1 MKALYSTAFGFF
13 LPLLGA
19 LSLFMAPSAEAA
31 RKAVLV
37 GINEYPAARH
47 RLKGSLND
55 LESFAEVLKSKFGFR
70 EEDIIRLTDSRAT
83 THAVMETIKRELID
97 KLGPDDVAVF
107 YYAGHG
113 TFVPDLNGDEDD
125 LRDEVLCT
133 YDISGLDTGS
143 WLTDDVMAAL
153 LRQVRARHTLV
164 IYDCC
169 HAGTGTR
176 GDDGES
182 IEEDLPAGVTNRFIS
197 LDYAELPA
205 TSLTSKSFV
214 SDQGP
219 SQHVFLGASRAS
231 ETALEA
237 ADAAGVYRGAFTS
250 ALCRALETLNDTATF
265 SDLAARI
272 LPEVETSSLKLTR
285 QRRKQTPQF
294 EGTHLGMSVQAFL
307 SGNALRATATTA
319 VITTTTAELAPAP
332 APIPTPH
339 VATATPPRPA
349 STPTPPSP
357 LPSSLPAPAPTQVP
371 VLGFQP
377 QGKISVSLETDKKH
391 YKDGDIMNITVT
403 VDRDCH
409 LRLYNITAE
418 NRVLQIFPNK
428 FQKDHFVK
436 AGKPVTIG
444 GIEAPYEF
452 SLRAPFG
459 NELIKAVASVRPFT
473 DAEARKLE
481 QDLFEE
487 FDDANIQHL
496 SVRGIDVRAKENPE
510 ELGEALV
517 IYNLSPKN

>member
-1 MKALYSTAFGFF
+1 MKALHTSPFGFL
-13 LPLLGA
+13 LPLL
-19 LSLFMAPSAEAA
+19 SVVFLFMTPSTEAA

-37 GINEYPAARH
+37 AVGDYPSPH
-47 RLKGSLND
+47 RKLKGTLND

-70 EEDIIRLTDSRAT
+70 EEDIIRLTDFQAT
-83 THAVMETIKRELID
+83 THVVMETIKRELID

-133 YDISGLDTGS
+133 YDISGLDTSS

-176 GDDGES
+176 GDDGET
-182 IEEDLPAGVTNRFIS
+182 IEEDLPPGVTNRFIS

-231 ETALEA
+231 ETALESV
-237 ADAAGVYRGAFTS
+237 DAAGVHRGAFTS
-250 ALCRALETLNDTATF
+250 SLCRALESLNDTATF
-265 SDLAARI
+265 SDLAKRV
-272 LPEVETSSLKLTR
+272 LPEVETSTLKLTR

-294 EGTHLGMSVQAFL
+294 EGSDLGMSVHAFL

-319 VITTTTAELAPAP
+319 VSPTTSAEPAPAP
-332 APIPTPH
+332 APIPPLP
-339 VATATPPRPA
+339 VATAAPPRPTSTTTHPSPPPSSPPA
-349 STPTPPSP
+349 STPAQF
-357 LPSSLPAPAPTQVP
+357 PA
-371 VLGFQP
+371 LGFQP
-377 QGKISVSLETDKKH
+377 QGKINVSLETDKKH
-391 YKDGDIMNITVT
+391 YKDGDIMTVTVT

-436 AGKPVTIG
+436 ARKPVTIG

-473 DAEARKLE
+473 DDEARKLE

-496 SVRGIDVRAKENPE
+496 SVRGIDVRAKANPE
-510 ELGEALV
+510 ELGEALI